1 MHDKRLIGF
10 ASGRRRTTCLNRI
23 CRRWVGRDLRHEQP
37 RSLQSIFCSSILD
50 NDYDARQKIDR
61 VLVPRR
67 DAADPALRIAVA
79 GWAVTSGCGMSNLIR
94 FGINRNLQSIS
105 CSSILDND
113 YDARQKI
120 DRVLVPRRDAA
131 DPALR
136 IAVAG
141 WAVTSGCG
149 MSNLIR
155 FGINRS
161 LQSILCS
168 SIFDYDYDARHK
180 IDRAVPLSIAIGI
193 AIETSRPSST
203 RAKRTV
209 WLLHSARHRPKQSAT
224 GR

>member
-1 MHDKRLIGF
+1 MRIAVAGW
-10 ASGRRRTTCLNRI
+10 AVTSGRGMSNLIRFGIN
-23 CRRWVGRDLRHEQP
+23 
-37 RSLQSIFCSSILD
+37 RSLQSIFCSSIF
-50 NDYDARQKIDR
+50 DYDYDTRHKIDR

-113 YDARQKI
+113 YDARHKI

-161 LQSILCS
+161 LQSISCS
-168 SIFDYDYDARHK
+168 SILDNDYDARQK
-180 IDRAVPLSIAIGI
+180 IDRVLVPRRDAADHLPCAL
-193 AIETSRPSST
+193 PS
-203 RAKRTV
+203 
-209 WLLHSARHRPKQSAT
+209 LGGP
-224 GR
+224 